1 MNKFLFK
8 SADAD
13 FQKLFQVLKT
23 KLDTESK
30 NILYITYQSD
40 KILKIVKDLE
50 NMSKMQKKIEEF
62 YDETSH
68 QTDSDEQ

>member
-13 FQKLFQVLKT
+13 FQKLFQLLKT

-62 YDETSH
+62 YDEASH